1 MANLHLVPQ
10 DERQFARNMDWNLFS
25 LFVEIVRSGGI
36 SAAARALNR
45 QQPTVSAGLKRLED
59 HLGVELFT
67 RTSQGVE
74 LTAAG
79 RALLPLCQTMMEA
92 ARAAPHEVAK
102 AAHLL
107 EGVINIRSISSV
119 VSPQFDEALVAF
131 HKAHP
136 GVEIHLE
143 VTPWRQVVKA
153 VRLGEAEIGIACDS
167 VPGEGLCYEP
177 LMREV
182 QQLYCGA
189 SHPRFGRTVG
199 LPSDLCEEAF
209 VLTGQDEP
217 EELEQF
223 RRRFGLGQRMGDPRG
238 NPCGGPASPRGGGFA
253 ENLTEVTRLIELG
266 VGIGFLPTCVADPA
280 VKAGRL
286 WPLLPE
292 DLLPSYH
299 VYLVMRDESLRD
311 SPTQI
316 FIDGILSR
324 LRQRPPQL

>member
-1 MANLHLVPQ
+1 MADLQPVPL
-10 DERQFARNMDWNLFS
+10 DDRQFARHMDWNLFS

-36 SAAARALNR
+36 GAAARALNR
-45 QQPTVSAGLKRLED
+45 QQPTVSAGLKRLEA

-67 RTSQGVE
+67 RSSQGVE

-107 EGVINIRSISSV
+107 EGVINIGSISSV
-119 VSPQFDEALVAF
+119 VSPPFDDALVAF
-131 HKAHP
+131 HRAHP

-143 VTPWRQVVKA
+143 VTPWRQVIKA
-153 VRLGEAEIGIACDS
+153 LRLGEIEIGIACDS
-167 VPGEGLCYEP
+167 APDEGLCYEP

-189 SHPRFGRTVG
+189 MHPRFGQIVA
-199 LPSDLCEEAF
+199 LPSALCEEAF

-217 EELEQF
+217 QELEQF
-223 RRRFGLGQRMGDPRG
+223 RRRFGLGQRSGGDRLG
-238 NPCGGPASPRGGGFA
+238 AGGGAAVSRGGGFA

-266 VGIGFLPTCVADPA
+266 VGIGFLPTCVAAPL
-280 VKAGRL
+280 VTAGRL
-286 WPLLPE
+286 WPFLPE

-299 VYLVMRDESLRD
+299 VYLVTRKEALR
-311 SPTQI
+311 STPAQI
-316 FIDGILSR
+316 FIEEILAR
-324 LRQRPPQL
+324 LQRRPAHF